1 MFHLALPFLSAA
13 LGFAPQSVV
22 MPAPTQAF
30 PPDAEHAAE
39 VLKNSP
45 RHGEWVE
52 VPMSRPAPPA
62 AAPKPDAKPG
72 DAPPAASPDAKPET
86 IKTWV
91 VYPERKEAAPVVLVI
106 HEIFGMTDWVRG
118 VADALA
124 AEGFIAIAPDLLSG
138 KGPNG
143 GATDSFQGD
152 KAREAIGAL
161 SGPEVARRLDAVRA
175 YALALPSA
183 KPASACI
190 GFCWGGSTS
199 FAYAA
204 SQPDLKG
211 AIVYYGT
218 APTDKAAL
226 GRIAC
231 PVTGFYGGD
240 DARVTSTVDATATAM
255 RELGKSFTSKVY
267 NGAGHGFL
275 RQQTGRDGA
284 NLAAARDAW
293 SESVGFLKRQLEKT
307 GGSPNLNLPPGR
319 GESGVR
325 N

>member
-1 MFHLALPFLSAA
+1 MLLA
-13 LGFAPQSVV
+13 FAPQSVAT
-22 MPAPTQAF
+22 PAPTQAF

-39 VLKNSP
+39 ALKNSP

-52 VPMSRPAPPA
+52 VPMPKATVAP

-72 DAPPAASPDAKPET
+72 DAPPAASSPSASPPAAPSGSSPDGKPET

-91 VYPERKEAAPVVLVI
+91 VYPERKDAAPVVLVI

-143 GATDSFQGD
+143 GGTDSFQGD
-152 KAREAIGAL
+152 KAREAVGAL
-161 SGPEVARRLDAVRA
+161 SPQEVARRLDAVRA

-183 KPASACI
+183 RPASACI

-204 SQPDLKG
+204 AQPDLKG

-218 APTDKAAL
+218 APTDKAVL

-240 DARVTSTVDATATAM
+240 DARVTSTIEATATAM

-293 SESVGFLKRQLEKT
+293 SESIAFLKRQIEK
-307 GGSPNLNLPPGR
+307 GGSR
-319 GESGVR
+319 
-325 N
+325 

>member
-1 MFHLALPFLSAA
+1 MVHLATPFLSAA
-13 LGFAPQSVV
+13 LGFAPQSVA

-39 VLKNSP
+39 LLKNSP

-52 VPMSRPAPPA
+52 VPAPKSAP

-72 DAPPAASPDAKPET
+72 DAPPAAAASSADAKPET

-91 VYPERKEAAPVVLVI
+91 VYPERKDAAPVVLVI

-124 AEGFIAIAPDLLSG
+124 AEGFIAVAPDLLSG

-143 GATDSFQGD
+143 GGTDSFQGD

-161 SGPEVARRLDAVRA
+161 SGQEVARRLDAVRA

-204 SQPDLKG
+204 AQPDLKG

-218 APTDKAAL
+218 APTDKAVL

-231 PVTGFYGGD
+231 QVTGFYGGD
-240 DARVTSTVDATATAM
+240 DARVTSTVEATATTM
-255 RELGKSFTSKVY
+255 RELGKSFTSTTY

-275 RQQTGRDGA
+275 RQQAGRDGA
-284 NLAAARDAW
+284 NLHAARDAW
-293 SESVGFLKRQLEKT
+293 SASVAFLKRRLET
-307 GGSPNLNLPPGR
+307 APAPSPAV
-319 GESGVR
+319 ESPR
-325 N
+325 AQPSR